1 MASTFVTVWICS
13 LISMSIMGSRL
24 FLGRCY
30 KKKFGLGD
38 ALTVAALFCSFPH
51 LAVVHVVILWNTNNI
66 SPPWG
71 NILELSNKEIR
82 QREIGSKL
90 VLFVRCLYISM

>member
-1 MASTFVTVWICS
+1 MISTLVIIWTCS
-13 LISMSIMGSRL
+13 LISVPIMGTRL

-30 KKKFGLGD
+30 KKKFDLGD

-51 LAVVHVVILWNTNNI
+51 MAVLHVVILWNTNNI
-66 SPPWG
+66 SPPFG

-82 QREIGSKL
+82 QREIASKL
-90 VLFVRCLYISM
+90 VLFARCLYISM